1 MASTM
6 LAVGRVDEMLAVK
19 LEVAYVGEARVVPRL
34 LERVDE
40 AIEVAEDA
48 ALAKVGDCNGGMAA
62 CAGARLVDAHERVDP
77 SVEELEL
84 PELVILRESAIGLA
98 LYERLADHEVARHGT
113 AAIGVELAELVAQV
127 IFAQEEVEACHGQ
140 KVVIVAGQHDETM
153 QIIGEVEELAVALV
167 VKITPYDLAED
178 TVHRRDLLGDIGAVV
193 CVEQIR
199 HVGKWRGLA
208 MNPHVGFVDERKRHF
223 PSLDIPVKGTDV
235 GDVLG
240 AFLFHGSSIS
250 LPDLSSIPRRAASCK
265 AKTTDGICLRVLSD
279 GGPKFARMSLRE
291 PTTDIRRFC

>member
-1 MASTM
+1 
-6 LAVGRVDEMLAVK
+6 
-19 LEVAYVGEARVVPRL
+19 
-34 LERVDE
+34 
-40 AIEVAEDA
+40 
-48 ALAKVGDCNGGMAA
+48 
-62 CAGARLVDAHERVDP
+62 
-77 SVEELEL
+77 
-84 PELVILRESAIGLA
+84 
-98 LYERLADHEVARHGT
+98 
-113 AAIGVELAELVAQV
+113 
-127 IFAQEEVEACHGQ
+127 
-140 KVVIVAGQHDETM
+140 M

-199 HVGKWRGLA
+199 HVGKRRGLA

-250 LPDLSSIPRRAASCK
+250 LPDLSSIPRRQRR
-265 AKTTDGICLRVLSD
+265 AKGKRGRVFLRVLSD
-279 GGPKFARMSLRE
+279 GGPKFAGFRSVNRSR
-291 PTTDIRRFC
+291 TFGDSVRCA